1 MPSPYSHTMAK
12 AVAKVAPKSKAQ
24 VGLPPALMAEL
35 ERRRAGLARHMARA
49 VVAVVHWDDS
59 TGVPPRREAIAKA
72 CEAGLDLF
80 LATARE
86 ARPATQEELRRVAQ
100 LGILQARSS
109 QSVEPILAAY
119 RIAARVAWEEILRA
133 WRGHP
138 EATPEAI
145 MLTANYVFAA
155 LDQVAAEVTKTYLH
169 AREQHMQ
176 RGTRARGRLVHALIS
191 DNFDSE
197 LELQKQALALNMPIG
212 AAGYV
217 AVVSKLVVGSRDG
230 ERGGEALSEV
240 AASLEL
246 PRGAIHHATDP
257 STLVTLWPAES
268 AADSEGAR
276 QFVTQLNQEAVDRSG
291 SARARV
297 RAGIGG
303 YHPGLRGISRSYLE
317 AQQAIETGRKLRPD
331 AVAHGHDEVIPHLVL
346 AQNPHL
352 AERFVAHSLGPLLH
366 PRTRNRE
373 QLLETLEAYLARGSV
388 KDAAAALNLHR
399 HTVLYRLDKVRD
411 LLGGDLDTPAI
422 RLRLQ
427 LALELRRLI

>member
-1 MPSPYSHTMAK
+1 MAK
-12 AVAKVAPKSKAQ
+12 AVVKVAPKSKPAPQ
-24 VGLPPALMAEL
+24 LPASLMAEL

-49 VVAVVHWDDS
+49 VVAVVKWDDS
-59 TGVPPRREAIAKA
+59 TGVPPQREAIAKA

-86 ARPATQEELRRVAQ
+86 ARPATPEELRRVAQ

-109 QSVEPILAAY
+109 QSVEPVLAAY
-119 RIAARVAWEEILRA
+119 RIAARVAWDAILRA

-145 MLTANYVFAA
+145 MVTANYVFAA

-176 RGTRARGRLVHALIS
+176 RGTRARARLFHALIS

-197 LELQKQALALNMPIG
+197 LELQKQALALNMPI
-212 AAGYV
+212 AATGYI
-217 AVVSKLVVGSRDG
+217 ATVSKLIVGNREGD
-230 ERGGEALSEV
+230 RGGEALGEV
-240 AASLEL
+240 AATLDV
-246 PRGAIHHATDP
+246 PRGAIHHVTDP

-268 AADSEGAR
+268 AAGVEGAR
-276 QFVTQLNQEAVDRSG
+276 HFVTQLDKEAVNRSG
-291 SARARV
+291 PAQARV

-303 YHPGLRGISRSYLE
+303 YHPGLRGISRSFLE
-317 AQQAIETGRKLRPD
+317 AQQAIEAGRKLRPD
-331 AVAHGHDEVIPHLVL
+331 AIAHSHDEVIPQLVL
-346 AQNPHL
+346 AQNPLL
-352 AERFVAHSLGPLLH
+352 AERFVAHSLGPLLST
-366 PRTRNRE
+366 RTRNRE

-388 KDAAAALNLHR
+388 KEAAAALNLHR
-399 HTVLYRLDKVRD
+399 HTVLYRLDKLRE
-411 LLGGDLDTPAI
+411 LLGADLDMPAS

-427 LALELRRLI
+427 LALDLRKLV

>member
-1 MPSPYSHTMAK
+1 
-12 AVAKVAPKSKAQ
+12 
-24 VGLPPALMAEL
+24 
-35 ERRRAGLARHMARA
+35 MARA

-59 TGVPPRREAIAKA
+59 TGVPPQREAIAKA

-80 LATARE
+80 LATARD

-119 RIAARVAWEEILRA
+119 RIAARVAWDAILRA

-145 MLTANYVFAA
+145 MVTANYVFAA

-176 RGTRARGRLVHALIS
+176 RGTRARARLFHALIS

-197 LELQKQALALNMPIG
+197 LELQKQALALNMPI
-212 AAGYV
+212 AATGYI
-217 AVVSKLVVGSRDG
+217 AAVSKLLVGNREG
-230 ERGGEALSEV
+230 AQGGEALAEV
-240 AASLEL
+240 AASLDG
-246 PRGAIHHATDP
+246 PRGAIHHVTDP

-268 AADSEGAR
+268 SADVDRAR
-276 QFVTQLNQEAVDRSG
+276 QFVTQLDKEAVTRSG
-291 SARARV
+291 SVRARV

-317 AQQAIETGRKLRPD
+317 AQQAIEAGRKLRPD
-331 AVAHGHDEVIPHLVL
+331 AVVHGHDEVIPQLVL
-346 AQNPHL
+346 AQNPRL
-352 AERFVAHSLGPLLH
+352 AERFVAHSLGPLLD
-366 PRTRNRE
+366 PKTRNRE
-373 QLLETLEAYLARGSV
+373 QLLETLEAYLTRGSV
-388 KDAAAALNLHR
+388 KDAAAELNLHR
-399 HTVLYRLDKVRD
+399 HTVLYRLAKLRE

-427 LALELRRLI
+427 LALDLQKLI

>member
-1 MPSPYSHTMAK
+1 MAK
-12 AVAKVAPKSKAQ
+12 AAAKVAAKSKPAAQ
-24 VGLPPALMAEL
+24 LPASLIAEL
-35 ERRRAGLARHMARA
+35 EHRRAGMARHMARA

-59 TGVPPRREAIAKA
+59 TGVPPRRDAIAKA

-119 RIAARVAWEEILRA
+119 RIAARVAWDAILRA

-138 EATPEAI
+138 AATPEAI
-145 MLTANYVFAA
+145 MLTANYVFVA

-176 RGTRARGRLVHALIS
+176 RGTRARARLFHALIS

-197 LELQKQALALNMPIG
+197 LELQKQALALNMPI
-212 AAGYV
+212 AATG
-217 AVVSKLVVGSRDG
+217 
-230 ERGGEALSEV
+230 
-240 AASLEL
+240 
-246 PRGAIHHATDP
+246 GAIHHVTDP

-268 AADSEGAR
+268 AAQVDGAR
-276 QFVTQLNQEAVDRSG
+276 QFVTQLHKEAVNRSG
-291 SARARV
+291 PARARV

-317 AQQAIETGRKLRPD
+317 AQQAIEAGRKLRPD
-331 AVAHGHDEVIPHLVL
+331 DVSHKHDEVIPHLVL
-346 AQNPHL
+346 AQNPRL
-352 AERFVAHSLGPLLH
+352 AERFVAHSLGPLLD
-366 PRTRNRE
+366 PKTRNRE
-373 QLLETLEAYLARGSV
+373 QLLDTLEAYLAHGSV

-399 HTVLYRLDKVRD
+399 HTVLYRLDKLREM
-411 LLGGDLDTPAI
+411 LGGELDTPAG

-427 LALELRRLI
+427 LALDLRKLI